1 MAVLVNNLQDQIS
14 VPAELVSLLEKIGAF
29 VLRLEGAKAEGEV
42 SIVLVDNSH
51 IHELNL
57 TYRGKDAP
65 TDVLAFNLQDGGC
78 VVLEEDEL
86 LGDVVIS
93 MEKAEEQCIAL
104 GHTLKREVA
113 FLAVH
118 GILHLLGY
126 NHDTGAAEQEMS
138 EKQEF
143 ILKNFALYKE

>member
-1 MAVLVNNLQDQIS
+1 MAVLVNNLQDEIP
-14 VPAELVSLLEKIGAF
+14 VPMDLISLLEKIGTF
-29 VLRLEGAKAEGEV
+29 VLRLEGVGTQGEV
-42 SIVLVDNSH
+42 SIVLVDNSY

-65 TDVLAFNLQDGGC
+65 TDVLAFNLQDGC
-78 VVLEEDEL
+78 AAAEEDDL

-93 MEKAEEQCIAL
+93 LEKATEQSRAL
-104 GHTLKREVA
+104 GHSLKREVA

-126 NHDTGAAEQEMS
+126 DHDSDAAEQEMK
-138 EKQEF
+138 EKQEMVLHRF
-143 ILKNFALYKE
+143 GL

>member
-1 MAVLVNNLQDQIS
+1 MAVLVNNLQDQIPIP
-14 VPAELVSLLEKIGAF
+14 VELISFLEKIGAF
-29 VLRLEGAKAEGEV
+29 VLRLEGAGTDAEV

-65 TDVLAFNLQDGGC
+65 TDVLAFNLQGGC
-78 VVLEEDEL
+78 VALGEDEL

-126 NHDTGAAEQEMS
+126 DHCTMAAEREMS

-143 ILKNFALYKE
+143 ILNNFDLKRSY

>member
-1 MAVLVNNLQDQIS
+1 MAVLVNNLQDEIPVS
-14 VPAELVSLLEKIGAF
+14 VEIISLLEKIGNFA
-29 VLRLEGAKAEGEV
+29 LRLEGVSTQGEV

-57 TYRGKDAP
+57 TYRGKDSA
-65 TDVLAFNLQDGGC
+65 TDVLAFNLQDSCTDSG
-78 VVLEEDEL
+78 EDTL

-93 MEKAEEQCIAL
+93 LEKAEEQGSAL
-104 GHTLKREVA
+104 GHSLKREVA

-126 NHDTGAAEQEMS
+126 DHASNAAEEEMK
-138 EKQEF
+138 EKQEM
-143 ILKNFALYKE
+143 ILHNFDL

>member
-1 MAVLVNNLQDQIS
+1 MAVLVNNLQDEIS
-14 VPAELVSLLEKIGAF
+14 VPVELVSLLEKIGAF
-29 VLRLEGAKAEGEV
+29 TLRLEGVGMQGEV

-57 TYRGKDAP
+57 TYRDKDSP
-65 TDVLAFNLQDGGC
+65 TDVLAFNLQDGDEC
-78 VVLEEDEL
+78 VDSCEDTL

-93 MEKAEEQCIAL
+93 LEKALAQGNAL
-104 GHTLKREVA
+104 GHSLEREVA

-126 NHDTGAAEQEMS
+126 DHDSDATEQEMK
-138 EKQEF
+138 EKQDM
-143 ILKNFALYKE
+143 ILQKFNF

>member
-1 MAVLVNNLQDQIS
+1 MAVLVNNLQDQIP
-14 VPAELVSLLEKIGAF
+14 VPAELVAFLEKVGVF
-29 VLRLEGAKAEGEV
+29 VLRLEGVGTEGEV

-65 TDVLAFNLQDGGC
+65 TDVLAFNLQGGC
-78 VVLEEDEL
+78 VALEEDEL

-93 MEKAEEQCIAL
+93 MEKAEEQRMAL

-118 GILHLLGY
+118 GIIHLLGY
-126 NHDTGAAEQEMS
+126 DHDTGAAEQEMS

-143 ILKNFALYKE
+143 ILKNFAL

>member
-1 MAVLVNNLQDQIS
+1 MAVLVNNLQDEIP
-14 VPAELVSLLEKIGAF
+14 VPAELITLLENIGSF
-29 VLRLEGAKAEGEV
+29 VLRLEGVGSRGEV
-42 SIVLVDNSH
+42 SIVLVDDSY

-65 TDVLAFNLQDGGC
+65 TDVLAFNLQNGC
-78 VVLEEDEL
+78 TALEEEEL

-93 MEKAEEQCIAL
+93 LEKAAEQSAAL
-104 GHTLKREVA
+104 GHSLNREVA

-126 NHDTGAAEQEMS
+126 DHDTDAAEEEML
-138 EKQEF
+138 EKQKLVLQKF
-143 ILKNFALYKE
+143 GL

>member
-1 MAVLVNNLQDQIS
+1 MAVLVNNLQDEIPVS
-14 VPAELVSLLEKIGAF
+14 MELVSLLEKIGAF
-29 VLRLEGAKAEGEV
+29 TLRLEGVGMQGEV

-57 TYRGKDAP
+57 TYRDKDSP
-65 TDVLAFNLQDGGC
+65 TDVLAFNLQDSDEC
-78 VVLEEDEL
+78 VASSEDIL

-93 MEKAEEQCIAL
+93 LEKALEQGNAL
-104 GHTLKREVA
+104 GHSLEREVA

-126 NHDTGAAEQEMS
+126 DHDSDAAEQEMQ
-138 EKQEF
+138 EKQSM
-143 ILKNFALYKE
+143 ILKEFNI

>member
-1 MAVLVNNLQDQIS
+1 MAVLVNNLQDQIP
-14 VPAELVSLLEKIGAF
+14 VPDELIFLLEKIGAF
-29 VLRLEGAKAEGEV
+29 VLRLEGAKADGEV

-65 TDVLAFNLQDGGC
+65 TDVLAFNLQGGG
-78 VVLEEDEL
+78 VALEEDEL

-93 MEKAEEQCIAL
+93 MEKAEEQRIAL

-126 NHDTGAAEQEMS
+126 DHDTGAAEQEMS

>member
-14 VPAELVSLLEKIGAF
+14 VPDELVSFLEKIGAF

-65 TDVLAFNLQDGGC
+65 TDVLAFNLQGGG
-78 VVLEEDEL
+78 VALEEDEL

-93 MEKAEEQCIAL
+93 MEKAEEQRIAL

-126 NHDTGAAEQEMS
+126 DHDTGITEQEMS

-143 ILKNFALYKE
+143 ILKNFAL

>member
-1 MAVLVNNLQDQIS
+1 MAVLVNNLQDQIP
-14 VPAELVSLLEKIGAF
+14 VPDELIFLLEKIGAF
-29 VLRLEGAKAEGEV
+29 VLRLEGAKADGEV

-65 TDVLAFNLQDGGC
+65 TDVLAFNLQGGG
-78 VVLEEDEL
+78 VALEEDEL

-93 MEKAEEQCIAL
+93 MEKAEEQRIAL

-126 NHDTGAAEQEMS
+126 DHDTGAAEQEMS

-143 ILKNFALYKE
+143 ILKNFALFKE